1 MGTRCLVP
9 SFSLTLLQN
18 GDLPSLVPST
28 LKERGIQSMFPFE
41 CEVTK
46 SVFSSEYEEKKYT
59 KVARVSTF
67 LELRGFHQYLG
78 NENDMIRLP
87 LYRRK

>member
-1 MGTRCLVP
+1 
-9 SFSLTLLQN
+9 
-18 GDLPSLVPST
+18 
-28 LKERGIQSMFPFE
+28 MFPFE